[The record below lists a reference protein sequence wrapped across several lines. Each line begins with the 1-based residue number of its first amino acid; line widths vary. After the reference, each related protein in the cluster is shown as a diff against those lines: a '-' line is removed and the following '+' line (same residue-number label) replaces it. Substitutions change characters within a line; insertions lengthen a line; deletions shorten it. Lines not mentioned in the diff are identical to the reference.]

1 MANILD
7 YLTWR
12 GDLPFSASPFN
23 EVDNLILSEL
33 AFVDFAGIL
42 PEDFS
47 GTMTL
52 REAARL
58 LSEYRAEDM
67 VELGVLLPKDL
78 VPLLQR
84 SAESERFGS
93 IALCGYENR
102 IDEGSQL
109 QFAAVTMLLGDGTV
123 FVSYRGTDD
132 TLVGWKEDFNMS
144 FLSVVPA
151 QTYAA
156 RYLDRVASLYPH
168 KLRIGGHSKG
178 GNLAVYAAAKASLDT
193 QKRILCVYNNDG
205 PGFLRE
211 FLDSTGY
218 ARIRDRVRT
227 IVPET
232 SIVGMLLEHECAYTI
247 VKSTNSGI
255 FQHDGFSWEVLGT
268 GFIVL
273 DDRTSESKLVDRTL
287 KAWVAS
293 IVPEERER
301 FVEALYQVL
310 SSTSAATLSDIHADK
325 DALWRILKSIT
336 PEQRSV
342 LQKTLRG
349 LIYEGQRVIRA
360 DRDEQ
365 RMRKKALAEEKRTQD
380 RIQAETEKRKKSEE
394 LAARRAEKK
403 REKRPIIA
411 VRSIRFRVVK
421 VQATTKRDSKHGL
434 KKGAE

>member
-7 YLTWR
+7 YLAWR
-12 GDLPFSASPFN
+12 GDLPFSAAPFN

-33 AFVDFAGIL
+33 AFVDFAGVL

-47 GTMTL
+47 ETVTL
-52 REAARL
+52 REASRL
-58 LSEYRAEDM
+58 LSEYREADR

-78 VPLLQR
+78 DPLLQKA
-84 SAESERFGS
+84 AESERFGG
-93 IALCGYENR
+93 IALAGYESR
-102 IDEGSQL
+102 IDPASQL

-123 FVSYRGTDD
+123 FISYRGTDD

-151 QTYAA
+151 QTYAV
-156 RYLDRVASLYPH
+156 RYLDRIAALYPQE
-168 KLRIGGHSKG
+168 LRLGGHSKG
-178 GNLAVYAAAKASLDT
+178 GNLAVYAAACASLDT

-211 FLDSTGY
+211 FLDSAGY

-227 IVPET
+227 IVPQT
-232 SIVGMLLEHECAYTI
+232 SIVGMLLEHECAYTV
-247 VKSTNSGI
+247 VKSTNNGI

-301 FVEALYQVL
+301 FVEALYQIL
-310 SSTSAATLSDIHADK
+310 SSTSAETLSDIHADK

-336 PEQRSV
+336 PEQRGI

-360 DRDEQ
+360 DRDEK
-365 RMRKKALAEEKRTQD
+365 RMMKKASKEEKKVQNRL
-380 RIQAETEKRKKSEE
+380 IAEGEKRRKAEE
-394 LAARRAEKK
+394 LAARRAEKAK
-403 REKRPIIA
+403 RQALMVA
-411 VRSIRFRVVK
+411 VRPIRFRIVK
-421 VQATTKRDSKHGL
+421 VEAAT
-434 KKGAE
+434 KKKSGK